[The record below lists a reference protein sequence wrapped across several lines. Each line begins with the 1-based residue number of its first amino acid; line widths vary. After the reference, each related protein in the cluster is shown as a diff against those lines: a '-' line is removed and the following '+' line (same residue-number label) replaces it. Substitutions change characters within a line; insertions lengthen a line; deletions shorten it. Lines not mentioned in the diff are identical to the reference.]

1 MRKSIV
7 LIPVLATLA
16 ACATAPVPLK
26 GEFSMLVPS
35 AAVADNHAGERIRW
49 GGEIIKVSPG
59 ENETCFEILSRE
71 LDATARP
78 RKRDNS
84 DGRFIA
90 CRAGFYDPEVFTKGR
105 DLTVVGTVSGSEVGR
120 VGQFDYTYPKVAAEA
135 VYLWPPRP
143 LVIEQRN
150 AWPYDP
156 FWGPGF
162 GPGWWGGGYWGPP
175 PVVIIRPNS
184 PPSGGGGKR

>member
-1 MRKSIV
+1 MSKSIV
-7 LIPVLATLA
+7 LIPVLASLA

-26 GEFSMLVPS
+26 GEFSTLVPS
-35 AAVADNHAGERIRW
+35 VAVADNHSGERVRW
-49 GGEIIKVSPG
+49 GGEIIKVSPS

-71 LDATARP
+71 LDASARP

-105 DLTVVGTVSGSEVGR
+105 ELTVVGNLDGSEVGR

-143 LVIEQRN
+143 LIIEQRN

-162 GPGWWGGGYWGPP
+162 GPWWGGGYWGPP
-175 PVVIIRPNS
+175 PVVIIRPN
-184 PPSGGGGKR
+184 PPAGGGEKR